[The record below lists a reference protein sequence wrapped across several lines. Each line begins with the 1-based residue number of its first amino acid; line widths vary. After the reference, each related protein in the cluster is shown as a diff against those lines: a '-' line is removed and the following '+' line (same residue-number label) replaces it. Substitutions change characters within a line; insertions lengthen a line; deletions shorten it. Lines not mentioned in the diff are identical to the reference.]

1 MAESR
6 DELKEEY
13 KDLILLNSRPEE
25 EGLFRTKCLR
35 FLEYHVVADC
45 FRLLPIIEIQ
55 KDYLKKKKDAEFE
68 HLVKVFQL
76 FEKYAASI
84 LAKPWCKDLYT
95 IKVRL
100 VHIQTRYVPGIGLS
114 L

>member
-1 MAESR
+1 MAKSR

-13 KDLILLNSRPEE
+13 KDLILLNFRPEE
-25 EGLFRTKCLR
+25 VQPFRTKCLG
-35 FLEYHVVADC
+35 FLEKYGAADC
-45 FRLLPIIEIQ
+45 FKFLPIIDI
-55 KDYLKKKKDAEFE
+55 KNDYLKKKKDAEFQ

-95 IKVRL
+95 IKVWL
-100 VHIQTRYVPGIGLS
+100 VHIQTYGLGTG
-114 L
+114 